1 MHPKEEQTLII
12 VKGDGVQRGI
22 VGEIITRFERIG
34 LKIKALKMVWPNEE
48 MVNRHYDPNNT
59 EWLEDVG
66 KKAIKGYEK
75 KGIKIEKT
83 PLEIGQHVQENL
95 LKYFSAGPVVPIVL
109 QGAHAVEVVR
119 KLVGTTDPLSSAPGT
134 IRGDYSLD
142 SYTISDDDDRTLRN
156 LIHASG
162 TVDEAKKE
170 IEIWF
175 DESELHNY
183 TMPYDEVIYEKDW
196 EKKQAILNQS

>member
-1 MHPKEEQTLII
+1 MAHPKEEQTLVI

-34 LKIKALKMVWPNEE
+34 LKIKALKMIWPNDSL
-48 MVNRHYDPNNT
+48 VNKHYDPNNT

-66 KKAIKGYEK
+66 TKALIGYEK
-75 KGIKIEKT
+75 KGIKVDKT
-83 PLEIGQHVQENL
+83 PLEIGQHVQKNL
-95 LKYFSAGPVVPIVL
+95 LKYFAAGPVVPMVL
-109 QGAHAVEVVR
+109 EGAHAVEVVR
-119 KLVGTTDPLSSAPGT
+119 KLVGATDPLSSAPGT

-162 TVDEAKKE
+162 TVEEAKKE

-175 DESELHNY
+175 DDSELSNY
-183 TMPYDEVIYEKDW
+183 IMPHDEVIYEKDW
-196 EKKQAILNQS
+196 EKKQALLN